1 MGAGLCGYE
10 VAGPVTRPTF
20 LILCAATTLVM
31 SAAARATAAPVPG
44 QILAGPGGFVSVGNY
59 YTPVVV
65 IERGQPISFGNYD
78 IEPHNVVATKKTGS
92 GRRRRPLFASK
103 VIDFRQ
109 STPVLG
115 VTKLAPGTYQFLCT
129 LHPWMRGTLVVEAG
143 GATPRAGAAR

>member
-1 MGAGLCGYE
+1 M
-10 VAGPVTRPTF
+10 RPTF
-20 LILCAATTLVM
+20 VILCAATALVLP
-31 SAAARATAAPVPG
+31 AGAGATTAPVSA

-65 IERGQPISFGNYD
+65 IERGQPISFSNYD
-78 IEPHNVVATKKTGS
+78 IEPHNVVATRRTGK
-92 GRRRRPLFASK
+92 GGRRRPLFASK

-143 GATPRAGAAR
+143 GPTPRAAVAR